1 MKLRNYQITDLERLR
16 QAYRDG
22 FRAPLLTA
30 PTGYGKTVLFC
41 YVAAGVASKGK
52 RVTILCHRSELIDQ
66 TVAALRKMDLNA
78 GVIAAG
84 YEENL
89 LEPIQVASVM
99 TLRNRLYRHK
109 DPDLIIIDE
118 AHHCTKNNTWG
129 AIIQHYGHAKRLGV
143 TATPIRLS
151 GEGLADTFDT
161 MIVGPSTRELIDM
174 GYLTKVRVYA
184 PSQPDLTG
192 IRRNVGDYSLPDLED
207 RIAKSSITGDAI
219 THYKKL
225 CEGRKAI
232 AFCVSVKHA
241 NRVAESFTAAGYR
254 AKSIDGSMDKH
265 ERKNILEKFRRGE
278 ILVLTSCDLV
288 SEGFDVPSIEV
299 GISLRPTTSTG
310 LWIQQVGRCI
320 RPDEGK
326 HTAIILDH
334 AGNSYKHGLPDQD
347 REWELTVTQEK
358 RKKTDEKEEAV
369 RVCKTC
375 FAANKAAATECS
387 ECGTVFEIKE
397 RKITQSKGELE
408 ELKQVEIKKNKQEQG
423 SALSWEAL
431 IALGKHR
438 GYKNPQAWANYV
450 IQGRIKRGRFRK
462 YG

>member
-1 MKLRNYQITDLERLR
+1 MKLRNYQIADLERLR
-16 QAYRDG
+16 QTYRDG
-22 FRAPLLTA
+22 FRAPLLVA

-41 YVAAGVASKGK
+41 YVAASVAAKGK
-52 RVTILCHRSELIDQ
+52 RVTILVHRSELIDQ
-66 TVAALRKMDLNA
+66 TVAALRKMGLEC

-84 YEENL
+84 YDENL

-118 AHHCTKNNTWG
+118 AHHCTRNNTWG
-129 AIIQHYGHAKRLGV
+129 AIIQHYGNAKRLGV

-161 MIVGPSTRELIDM
+161 MIIGPSTHELIDL

-192 IRRNVGDYSLPDLED
+192 VRRSVGDYNLVELED
-207 RIAKSSITGDAI
+207 RIAKSNLTGDAI

-225 CEGRKAI
+225 AEGRKAI

-241 NRVAESFTAAGYR
+241 QKVAESFNAAGYR
-254 AKSIDGSMDKH
+254 AKSIDGSMDKR
-265 ERKNILEKFRRGE
+265 ERKNILEEFKNGQV
-278 ILVLTSCDLV
+278 LVLTSCDLV
-288 SEGFDVPSIEV
+288 SEGFDVPAIEV

-326 HTAIILDH
+326 HAAIILDH
-334 AGNSYKHGLPDQD
+334 AGNSYKHGLPDQE
-347 REWELTVTQEK
+347 REWELSITEEK
-358 RKKTDEKEEAV
+358 RKKVNEKEEAV
-369 RVCKTC
+369 RVCKSC
-375 FAANKAAATECS
+375 FAANKATSTQCA
-387 ECGTVFEIKE
+387 ECGVAFEIKE
-397 RKITQSKGELE
+397 RKITQTKGELQE
-408 ELKQVEIKKNKQEQG
+408 IKQLEIKKNKREQG
-423 SALSWEAL
+423 NALSFEAL

-438 GYKNPQAWANYV
+438 GYKNPQAWANFV
-450 IQGRIKRGRFRK
+450 IQGRMKRGRFRK